1 MSRRLDVLVP
11 TRNRPAELAATLGGL
26 AAQDEEFGVVVSDQS
41 DGAPAWENGA
51 VAGLVRIL
59 RHQGHPV
66 RLRRNLP
73 RRGLAHQRA
82 FLLDRSAAR
91 FVLFLDD
98 DVWLEPGAV
107 ARMVTAIEE
116 LRCGF
121 VGSFP
126 HGLSYVDDHRPEQ
139 EKGYEE
145 WTGRPEPERIRPRGK
160 EWRRAN
166 LHAAA
171 NLLHLTQ
178 RLDLAPGQWRAY
190 KVAWIGACVLYDRAA
205 LVEAGGYDFWPRVP
219 PNHVGED
226 VAAQL
231 RVLARSGGAGVLPS
245 GAYHL
250 ESPTTMPDR
259 DMECYD
265 ETLVREQLAGGVDD
279 LDRGDVGHERR

>member
-11 TRNRPAELAATLGGL
+11 TRNRPAELAATLSGL

-41 DGAPAWENGA
+41 DGVPAWEQGA

-59 RHQGHPV
+59 RHRGHPV
-66 RLRRNLP
+66 GLHRNLP
-73 RRGLAHQRA
+73 RRGLAQQRA

-91 FVLFLDD
+91 YVLFLDD
-98 DVWLEPGAV
+98 DVWLEPGTV
-107 ARMVTAIEE
+107 SRMLTAIEE

-121 VGSFP
+121 VGNFP
-126 HGLSYVDDHRPEQ
+126 HGLSFVDDHRPEQ

-145 WTGRPEPERIRPRGK
+145 WTGRPEPERIRPRGQ
-160 EWRRAN
+160 EWRRAS

-171 NLLHLTQ
+171 NLLHLTE
-178 RLDLAPGQWRAY
+178 RLDLAPGRWRAY

-205 LVEAGGYDFWPRVP
+205 LVDAGGYDFWSRVP

-265 ETLVREQLAGGVDD
+265 ETLVREELTGGVDD
-279 LDRGDVGHERR
+279 LDGGDVGDERR